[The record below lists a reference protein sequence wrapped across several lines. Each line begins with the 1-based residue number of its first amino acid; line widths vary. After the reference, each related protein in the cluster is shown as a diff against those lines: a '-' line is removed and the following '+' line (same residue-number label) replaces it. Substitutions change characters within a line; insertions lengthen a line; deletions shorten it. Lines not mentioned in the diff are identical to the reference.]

1 MNRLSQMH
9 IAQKFILLVSGIA
22 VLVTAI
28 GLYFVY
34 QQEQSKM
41 LYMLEGRGKII
52 ESQTQVTRAYIAK
65 NYVSKIKGMKGAEGV
80 QISKDHL
87 ENPQAIP
94 LPATATREMSEEL
107 SKTGLFNARLISSQ
121 PLNPANCFQ
130 GSFRRGSAQSDHEW
144 SGNLLEDGRVGRHT
158 DISPRVRR

>member
-1 MNRLSQMH
+1 
-9 IAQKFILLVSGIA
+9 
-22 VLVTAI
+22 
-28 GLYFVY
+28 
-34 QQEQSKM
+34 M
-41 LYMLEGRGKII
+41 LYMLEGRGKIV

-80 QISKDHL
+80 QVSKDHL

-121 PLNPANCFQ
+121 PLNPANASKDRFEEEALKAIMS
-130 GSFRRGSAQSDHEW
+130 GAETYSRVEESGGIPTFRRASADKAT
-144 SGNLLEDGRVGRHT
+144 GAACIGC
-158 DISPRVRR
+158 

>member
-41 LYMLEGRGKII
+41 LGMLEGRGKII
-52 ESQTQVTRAYIAK
+52 ELRHRSRGRT
-65 NYVSKIKGMKGAEGV
+65 
-80 QISKDHL
+80 
-87 ENPQAIP
+87 
-94 LPATATREMSEEL
+94 LPRITCQR
-107 SKTGLFNARLISSQ
+107 
-121 PLNPANCFQ
+121 
-130 GSFRRGSAQSDHEW
+130 
-144 SGNLLEDGRVGRHT
+144 
-158 DISPRVRR
+158 